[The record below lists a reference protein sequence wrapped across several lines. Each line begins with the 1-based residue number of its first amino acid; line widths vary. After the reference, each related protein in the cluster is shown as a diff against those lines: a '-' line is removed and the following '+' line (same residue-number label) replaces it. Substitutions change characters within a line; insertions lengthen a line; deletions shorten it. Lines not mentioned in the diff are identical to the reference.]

1 MKDGDEF
8 DRLHDEYLAFLDE
21 GAGDY
26 LQEHAEIMQDSLG
39 LDSADTVPVVGIN
52 PLTAEP
58 YIMTLA
64 MVGYKEI
71 NGEMYQCSL
80 AWYPFPKL
88 PIEVLHLLHKK
99 ENTRMADDGDD
110 EDLVAELL
118 RRRLAIVALI
128 EDTDDADAVGWRQ
141 VLKEVQTGQ
150 RNTNFEDAMGADE
163 IMGDFG
169 EQLTGMLGDLLSGS
183 MDDMTFGDLVR
194 MIADAQEFDKRVEPV
209 VAKADEDFTEW
220 DDTFVSDWE

>member
-1 MKDGDEF
+1 MMMLMLIADDASDGD
-8 DRLHDEYLAFLDE
+8 
-21 GAGDY
+21 
-26 LQEHAEIMQDSLG
+26 
-39 LDSADTVPVVGIN
+39 ADV
-52 PLTAEP
+52 
-58 YIMTLA
+58 
-64 MVGYKEI
+64 
-71 NGEMYQCSL
+71 
-80 AWYPFPKL
+80 
-88 PIEVLHLLHKK
+88 
-99 ENTRMADDGDD
+99 DDGDD

-194 MIADAQEFDKRVEPV
+194 KIADAQEFDKRVETV